1 MFHFGHAVILHPRFV
16 DVPVHLEETNT
27 APVVTQRIKITFAL
41 DNEKRILFKTV
52 GPFIA
57 NNLFNFAARVGSRW
71 LILRRRHSCMHSC
84 RRGRSCRRD
93 AHAGA
98 FGQANFLTNQQHRL
112 CRHAIDGCHLRDGRV
127 GFVSDSTPRITND
140 NCVVRRARSLM
151 CWDDESGGGGS
162 QRRDFGPRRQA
173 NLLTDH

>member
-1 MFHFGHAVILHPRFV
+1 MVRVRDTIILHPRFV

-27 APVVTQRIKITFAL
+27 APVVTLWIKIAFSL

-57 NNLFNFAARVGSRW
+57 NNLFNFAARVGTRR
-71 LILRRRHSCMHSC
+71 LILRRR
-84 RRGRSCRRD
+84 GSCRRD
-93 AHAGA
+93 THAGA
-98 FGQANFLTNQQHRL
+98 FGQANLLTNQQQGL
-112 CRHAIDGCHLRDGRV
+112 CRHAIDGRHLRDGRV

-151 CWDDESGGGGS
+151 CWDDESCGGGS
-162 QRRDFGPRRQA
+162 QRRDFGPWR
-173 NLLTDH
+173 